1 MKKEEKMLLK
11 ELCSFKSV
19 NIEEELLAYAT
30 APVLGYLFFNRM
42 QGVAYGKLKECGLL
56 GKVNREFRNSIKSAY
71 DQNIEKNRS
80 FFACVERLRDILS
93 VCNFKYAM
101 LKGAYLCRYYPE
113 GYRTSNDIDLL
124 VLPENVT
131 AVGRLLG
138 QAGFQQGSIRN
149 GEFIAATRREII
161 ESKMTRGETV
171 PYILEVNLPGMRFL
185 EVDINF
191 SLDYQ
196 NGDPAVL
203 EKILDRVCDRA
214 VGDFHVQSLD
224 CYDFFIHLCCHLYKE
239 ATTLPWIE
247 MKRDMTLYKYC
258 DIYMLLSEMTDSETE
273 KMFQRAKEIHVH
285 KVCASAILQT
295 AALFDWNNG
304 RVVAMAQE
312 VLEEDKDFID
322 KVFSPKEKKT
332 YLYTEKDVSKRFF
345 SEDRKGLLEEV
356 LAS

>member
-19 NIEEELLAYAT
+19 NIEEEWLAYAT

-71 DQNIEKNRS
+71 EQNVEKNRS

-131 AVGRLLG
+131 AIGKLLA
-138 QAGFQQGSIRN
+138 QAGFQQGNVRN
-149 GEFIAATRREII
+149 GEFVAATRREII
-161 ESKMTRGETV
+161 ESKMMRGETV

-196 NGDPAVL
+196 NGDTAVL
-203 EKILDRVCDRA
+203 EKILERVCERA
-214 VGDFHVQSLD
+214 VGDYYIQTLD
-224 CYDFFIHLCCHLYKE
+224 RYDFFIHLCCHLYKE

-247 MKRDMTLYKYC
+247 MKRDMALYKYC
-258 DIYMLLSEMTDSETE
+258 DIYMLLSEMADSEA
-273 KMFQRAKEIHVH
+273 KNMFRRAKEIDVD
-285 KVCASAILQT
+285 KVCAFAILQT
-295 AALFDWNNG
+295 AALFDWNNE